1 METSCAGELI
11 VADVSGGAGFRQSAQ
26 IWQAIEAL
34 DQCDDFAGARSTEDR
49 VHQGMEFLFQA
60 AALFHHIGGRDAGIV
75 GGADARAIRRL
86 DFHFGLGVRPAG
98 LEFDGDFL
106 AQPVQQP
113 LLTTSLAKEAQA
125 VLLALDNLTDG
136 LKQIEA
142 EFLAKAFER
151 REKLKANMIIAQ
163 SY

>member
-1 METSCAGELI
+1 MLHIQPE
-11 VADVSGGAGFRQSAQ
+11 
-26 IWQAIEAL
+26 
-34 DQCDDFAGARSTEDR
+34 
-49 VHQGMEFLFQA
+49 EFS
-60 AALFHHIGGRDAGIV
+60 
-75 GGADARAIRRL
+75 
-86 DFHFGLGVRPAG
+86 
-98 LEFDGDFL
+98 L
-106 AQPVQQP
+106 AQSVQQP
-113 LLTTSLAKEAQA
+113 LLTTSLTKEAQA

>member
-1 METSCAGELI
+1 MLHIQPE
-11 VADVSGGAGFRQSAQ
+11 
-26 IWQAIEAL
+26 
-34 DQCDDFAGARSTEDR
+34 
-49 VHQGMEFLFQA
+49 EFS
-60 AALFHHIGGRDAGIV
+60 
-75 GGADARAIRRL
+75 
-86 DFHFGLGVRPAG
+86 
-98 LEFDGDFL
+98 L

-113 LLTTSLAKEAQA
+113 LLTTTLTKEAQA

-151 REKLKANMIIAQ
+151 REKLKANMITAQ

>member
-1 METSCAGELI
+1 MLHIQPE
-11 VADVSGGAGFRQSAQ
+11 
-26 IWQAIEAL
+26 
-34 DQCDDFAGARSTEDR
+34 
-49 VHQGMEFLFQA
+49 EFS
-60 AALFHHIGGRDAGIV
+60 
-75 GGADARAIRRL
+75 
-86 DFHFGLGVRPAG
+86 
-98 LEFDGDFL
+98 L

-113 LLTTSLAKEAQA
+113 LLTTSLTKEAQA

>member
-1 METSCAGELI
+1 MLHIQPE
-11 VADVSGGAGFRQSAQ
+11 
-26 IWQAIEAL
+26 
-34 DQCDDFAGARSTEDR
+34 
-49 VHQGMEFLFQA
+49 EFS
-60 AALFHHIGGRDAGIV
+60 
-75 GGADARAIRRL
+75 
-86 DFHFGLGVRPAG
+86 
-98 LEFDGDFL
+98 L

-113 LLTTSLAKEAQA
+113 LLTTSLTKEAQA

-151 REKLKANMIIAQ
+151 REKLKANMITAQ